1 MLCYGQLSHINQY
14 TVRLSKAVY
23 SQIDIKSCE
32 YNRMIPSPVQ
42 AIFGTPKW
50 ADPIRNHQAL
60 VWMVFN
66 VRGKA
71 FEVWIL
77 SCMDIY
83 CWVNNKNHELKL
95 VTQPKYF
102 VGTYSNWIIY
112 VFTLVRT
119 RICDKNNIYICIYW
133 THEFLMFFL
142 MLPLWGIFS
151 GMDIGLFVAPFH
163 RCGHACPGLL
173 IVADMPV
180 SDVWWLNMFTWRPW
194 QMLPTKPGVGATRMM
209 PTLVLGPLRQ
219 VTNGS
224 DQWNYINHIPIIFVS
239 AFKTPFFFLAFLGLQ

>member
-77 SCMDIY
+77 SWMDIY

-119 RICDKNNIYICIYW
+119 RICDKNNIYIYICIYW
-133 THEFLMFFL
+133 THEFLMFSWCYRFEEFL
-142 MLPLWGIFS
+142 
-151 GMDIGLFVAPFH
+151 
-163 RCGHACPGLL
+163 
-173 IVADMPV
+173 
-180 SDVWWLNMFTWRPW
+180 
-194 QMLPTKPGVGATRMM
+194 VGWI
-209 PTLVLGPLRQ
+209 LDCL
-219 VTNGS
+219 
-224 DQWNYINHIPIIFVS
+224 
-239 AFKTPFFFLAFLGLQ
+239 